1 LALLIHLDY
10 IRRFGFPNRQALEEG
25 KTGTDCRG
33 QESEVVVVWSITSG
47 KRQILMDGKEIHY
60 ASSRTSVIDHSWS
73 TRGNHVLK
81 VVCHAA
87 APMSPTPGFRQY
99 DMFIDGQSFFTM
111 PKVYELG
118 IRGVADRAPVVPYG
132 QSDQAFAYGG
142 GGGGGYDGGGG
153 GGGYG
158 PPPARLAG
166 PRSPEEEE
174 EELQR
179 AIQASLRESKAHLSE
194 RGGPEPGPA
203 PAAPEA
209 DLLDF
214 AGSSEPALPPPAP
227 APVYGGASYDSSS
240 FASGTQ
246 SYPALTD
253 GSAYGA
259 PRPPPS
265 QPAAYGGGYGAPVP
279 GPYAALPPSQPMPP
293 QQPAVSGYDAPP
305 PAAPYGA
312 APPAYGAPPG
322 VDAFN
327 SSGTG
332 QFFATSDDPFAPKP
346 PEPPSH
352 RDIAGEILSAYGGPP
367 AGAASMP
374 PAPGGYYPPP
384 QAPQYPGSM
393 ASPSY
398 GTSNGFG
405 SAGAPSLA
413 LENGDGPGASLTM
426 SGLAETEEKPLD
438 PFEAALKKLVNVDH
452 IDEPAE
458 EVLKLT
464 MKKKEEE
471 TNKKKQGKSQPKP
484 PVAAKIV
491 GSQATLAQIK
501 SVKPATEGPKEGV
514 MKPPPQ
520 LWHPDAN
527 MAGAMVV
534 HGTHPP
540 PLQQPGFVGQGF
552 GAGYN
557 PYAYQQQYQQHYQQ
571 QQPPPQQQQQQ
582 YRYR

>member
-1 LALLIHLDY
+1 
-10 IRRFGFPNRQALEEG
+10 
-25 KTGTDCRG
+25 
-33 QESEVVVVWSITSG
+33 VVVVWSITSG
-47 KRQILMDGKEIHY
+47 KRQILMDGKEIHF

-87 APMSPTPGFRQY
+87 APMTPTPGFRQY

-142 GGGGGYDGGGG
+142 GGGGGGGYDGGGG

-158 PPPARLAG
+158 PPPERLAG
-166 PRSPEEEE
+166 PRSPQEEE

-194 RGGPEPGPA
+194 RGGAEPA
-203 PAAPEA
+203 PALAAAPEA

-214 AGSSEPALPPPAP
+214 AGSAEPALPPPAP
-227 APVYGGASYDSSS
+227 APAPMYGGASYDSS
-240 FASGTQ
+240 FASGTP

-253 GSAYGA
+253 GGAYGA
-259 PRPPPS
+259 PPPPPS
-265 QPAAYGGGYGAPVP
+265 HPTAYGGGYGAPVP

-293 QQPAVSGYDAPP
+293 PPQPGYGVPP
-305 PAAPYGA
+305 PGPAYGA
-312 APPAYGAPPG
+312 APPAYGAPPAPPV
-322 VDAFN
+322 VDTFN
-327 SSGTG
+327 ASGTG
-332 QFFATSDDPFAPKP
+332 QFFAPSDDPFAPKP
-346 PEPPSH
+346 PEPPSY
-352 RDIAGEILSAYGGPP
+352 RDIAGEILSSYGGPP
-367 AGAASMP
+367 GGAAPM
-374 PAPGGYYPPP
+374 PGGYYPP
-384 QAPQYPGSM
+384 QQQQYPGSL

-398 GTSNGFG
+398 STSNGFG

-426 SGLAETEEKPLD
+426 NGLAETEQRPLD

-471 TNKKKQGKSQPKP
+471 SNKKKLGKSQPKP
-484 PVAAKIV
+484 PVATKIV

-501 SVKPATEGPKEGV
+501 SVKPASEAPKEV

-557 PYAYQQQYQQHYQQ
+557 PYAHQQQYQQQYQQQHQQQYQQQYQQ
-571 QQPPPQQQQQQ
+571 QQPPPPQQQQ
-582 YRYR
+582 YQYR